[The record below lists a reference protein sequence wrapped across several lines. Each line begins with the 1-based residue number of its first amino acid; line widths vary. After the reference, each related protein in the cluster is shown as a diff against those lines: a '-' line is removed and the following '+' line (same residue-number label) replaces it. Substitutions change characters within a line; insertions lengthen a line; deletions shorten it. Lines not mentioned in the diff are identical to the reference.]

1 MLYIFKKPVTF
12 ALLLLMMTCS
22 GCGAEE
28 EEFLAGP
35 VREESVTTTLT
46 EPDKT
51 GAAAAD
57 PVPTDIYVDVCGAVR
72 EPGVVRLPPE
82 SRVYQAVEA
91 AGGLLP
97 QAAGAWVNQARML
110 QDGEQ
115 VYVPSLEEVQEDTQ
129 PALRTVVPGTAVDK
143 ETQSVSSGLVD
154 INSADLAGLMT
165 LTGIGQAKAQAILDY
180 RAGMGPFTGI
190 EDIKKVSGI
199 GEGIFAKIKDHI
211 TAG

>member
-1 MLYIFKKPVTF
+1 MLYIFKKPVII

-22 GCGAEE
+22 GCGTE

-46 EPDKT
+46 GPDKA
-51 GAAAAD
+51 GAAD
-57 PVPTDIYVDVCGAVR
+57 PVPADIYVDVCGAVR
-72 EPGVVRLPPE
+72 KPGVVRLPPG

-115 VYVPSLEEVQEDTQ
+115 VYVPALEEVQEDTQ
-129 PALRTVVPGTAVDK
+129 PALRTAVPGTAADK
-143 ETQSVSSGLVD
+143 DSQAVSSGLVD

-180 RAGMGPFTGI
+180 RASMGPFTGI